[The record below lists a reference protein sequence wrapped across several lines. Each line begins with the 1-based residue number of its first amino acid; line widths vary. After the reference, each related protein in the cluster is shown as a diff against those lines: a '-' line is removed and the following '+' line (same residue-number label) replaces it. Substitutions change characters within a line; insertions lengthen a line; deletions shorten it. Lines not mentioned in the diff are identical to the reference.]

1 MDVKKKDKLS
11 RSFFCYIV
19 HHYQTIHL
27 MTTSTQNY
35 TKSRKQANWITVGTI
50 GLFFFIFGFVTWLN
64 GILIPY
70 LKISCELNHFESYLV
85 AFSFYVAY
93 VIMALPSSWI
103 LKKTG
108 LKMGMMLGLFVMAGG
123 ALFFIPAAMTRT
135 YGLFLSGLFIMG
147 AGLAILQ
154 TAANPYIT
162 IIGPIESA
170 AQRISIMGIC
180 NKSAGIIATFLF
192 GVMALSDGDAMIE
205 SLKSLDTAQKAVAL
219 DNLAARVIIPY
230 IGMALILVTIG
241 VLVKVSRL
249 PELDPDVENAGKDE
263 EFYAGRSSVFQF
275 PFLLLGVIAIFCD
288 VGLEI
293 VAGNTIISYG
303 LSQGIPISIAKY
315 FTSFTMLAMIIG
327 YTTGVIAI
335 PRYVSQSK
343 ALRICAIVGIILTG
357 LAIVSPKMISVLF
370 IALLGMAN
378 SLIWPSVWPLAID
391 GLGRF
396 TRIGSSLLIM
406 GNLGGALLP
415 LLYGRLADIAT
426 PQQAYLVMIPC
437 YFFIL
442 YYAMAGH
449 KAGKRVKRLPEMV

>member
-1 MDVKKKDKLS
+1 MIAAKNSV
-11 RSFFCYIV
+11 
-19 HHYQTIHL
+19 
-27 MTTSTQNY
+27 
-35 TKSRKQANWITVGTI
+35 TKPVQARWMTVGTI

-70 LKISCELNHFESYLV
+70 LKISCELTHFESYLV

-93 VIMALPSSWI
+93 VIMAIPSSWV

-108 LKMGMMLGLFVMAGG
+108 LKAGMMIGLIIMSAG
-123 ALFFIPAAMTRT
+123 ALIFVPAAMTRT
-135 YGLFLSGLFIMG
+135 YGLFLTGLFVMG
-147 AGLAILQ
+147 TGLALLQ

-162 IIGPIESA
+162 MLGPIESA

-180 NKSAGIIATFLF
+180 NKSAGVIATFLF
-192 GVMALSDGDAMIE
+192 GVMALKDGDALLA
-205 SLKSLDTAQKAVAL
+205 SLNGMDAVQKSAAL
-219 DNLAARVIIPY
+219 NDLASRVIIPY
-230 IGMALILVTIG
+230 IGMAAILVIIG
-241 VLVKVSRL
+241 ILVKLSGL
-249 PELDPDVENAGKDE
+249 PEIDPNVENAGDDKD
-263 EFYAGRSSVFQF
+263 YYSNRTSIFQF
-275 PFLLLGVIAIFCD
+275 PFLLLGVLAIFCD

-293 VAGNTIISYG
+293 VAGDTIISYG

-315 FTSFTMLAMIIG
+315 FTSLTMVAMILG
-327 YTTGVIAI
+327 YTTGVILI
-335 PRYVSQSK
+335 PRYLSQSK
-343 ALRICAIVGIILTG
+343 ALRICSILGIILTV
-357 LAIVSPKMISVLF
+357 LAITTPRSASVVF

-406 GNLGGALLP
+406 GNLGGALVP

-426 PQQAYLVMIPC
+426 PQQAYIVVLPC

-442 YYAMAGH
+442 YYAIAGH
-449 KAGKRVKRLPEMV
+449 KVGKRVKQAGIA

>member
-1 MDVKKKDKLS
+1 MIDKNTTAKKPA
-11 RSFFCYIV
+11 
-19 HHYQTIHL
+19 
-27 MTTSTQNY
+27 
-35 TKSRKQANWITVGTI
+35 QATWITVGTI

-70 LKISCELNHFESYLV
+70 LKISCELTHFESYLV

-93 VIMALPSSWI
+93 VIMAIPSSWL

-135 YGLFLSGLFIMG
+135 YSLFLSGLFIMG
-147 AGLAILQ
+147 TGLAILQ

-162 IIGPIESA
+162 MLGPIESA

-180 NKSAGIIATFLF
+180 NKSAGVIATYIF
-192 GVMALSDGDAMIE
+192 GVMALKNGDALLA
-205 SLKSLDTAQKAVAL
+205 SLKTMDVTQKAAAL
-219 DNLAARVIIPY
+219 NDLASRVIVPY
-230 IGMALILVTIG
+230 IGMAAILVLIG
-241 VLVKVSRL
+241 VLVKISRL
-249 PELDPDVENAGKDE
+249 PEIDPNVENIGEDE
-263 EFYAGRSSVFQF
+263 KFYGSKTSIFQF

-293 VAGNTIISYG
+293 VAGDTIISYG
-303 LSQGIPISIAKY
+303 LSQGIPISIAKH
-315 FTSFTMLAMIIG
+315 FTSLTMIAMILG

-335 PRYVSQSK
+335 PRYISQSK
-343 ALRICAIVGIILTG
+343 ALRICAILGIVLTVLAVG
-357 LAIVSPKMISVLF
+357 SPKYISVIF
-370 IALLGMAN
+370 IALLGLAN
-378 SLIWPSVWPLAID
+378 SLIWPSVWPLAIE

-415 LLYGRLADIAT
+415 LLYGRLADVIN
-426 PQQAYLVMIPC
+426 PQMAYLVVVPC
-437 YFFIL
+437 YFYIL

-449 KAGKRVKRLPEMV
+449 KVGKRVKETN

>member
-1 MDVKKKDKLS
+1 MIAVAENSVK
-11 RSFFCYIV
+11 RSA
-19 HHYQTIHL
+19 
-27 MTTSTQNY
+27 
-35 TKSRKQANWITVGTI
+35 QANWITVGTI

-70 LKISCELNHFESYLV
+70 LKISCELTHFESYLV

-93 VIMALPSSWI
+93 VIMAIPSSWI
-103 LKKTG
+103 LKRTG
-108 LKMGMMLGLFVMAGG
+108 LKMGMMIGLIVMAGG
-123 ALFFIPAAMTRT
+123 ALLFVPAAITRT

-147 AGLAILQ
+147 TGLAILQ

-162 IIGPIESA
+162 MLGPIESA

-192 GVMALSDGDAMIE
+192 GVMALSDGDALLA
-205 SLKSLDTAQKAVAL
+205 SLKGMDAAQKAVAL
-219 DNLAARVIIPY
+219 DNLASRVIVPY
-230 IGMALILVTIG
+230 IGMAAILVVIG
-241 VLVKVSRL
+241 VLVKISRL
-249 PELDPDVENAGKDE
+249 PEIDPDVENTGEDK
-263 EFYAGRSSVFQF
+263 EFYGHKTSIFQF

-293 VAGNTIISYG
+293 VAGDTIISYG

-315 FTSFTMLAMIIG
+315 FTSLTMIAMILG
-327 YTTGVIAI
+327 YTTGVIVI
-335 PRYVSQSK
+335 PRYISQSK
-343 ALRICAIVGIILTG
+343 ALRICAIMGIILTV
-357 LAIVSPKMISVLF
+357 LAITTPSAASVLF

-406 GNLGGALLP
+406 GNLGGALVP
-415 LLYGRLADIAT
+415 LLYGRLADVFN
-426 PQQAYLVMIPC
+426 PQLAYVVVLPC

-442 YYAMAGH
+442 YYAISGH
-449 KAGKRVKRLPEMV
+449 KAGKRVKQL